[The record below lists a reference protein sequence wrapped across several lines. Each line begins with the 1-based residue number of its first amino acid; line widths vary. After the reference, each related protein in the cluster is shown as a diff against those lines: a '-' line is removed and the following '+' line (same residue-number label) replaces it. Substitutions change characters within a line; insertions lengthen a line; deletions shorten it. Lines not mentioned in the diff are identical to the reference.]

1 MVQVLIANKA
11 MTVNPFKVSQPMG
24 ASLALMG
31 IRGAIPLE
39 HGAQGCTAFSKVFFT
54 RHFRE
59 PIPLQTTAMD
69 QIVTILG
76 ADGNVVEA
84 LDTIARTS
92 GPEVVGLISTG
103 LSETQGADIPRTIKE
118 FRRQHP
124 EWDGMAV
131 VPIST
136 PDTLGNLE
144 SGFARAVEALIT
156 HLVPRG
162 NGAGKR
168 PRQVNVLASSMLT
181 PGDLEAL
188 RTWIEAFGLQPVL
201 VPDLADSLDGHLT
214 DQGYSHISQGGVTRS
229 SLASL
234 GEARATLVIGASM
247 SKAADLLQ
255 QRTGVP
261 DFRFAGLM
269 GLAACDALTHTL
281 SHLSGREVPPQVE
294 RWRAQLLDAMVD
306 GHFLLGSGRAA
317 VAADPDLLCSLV
329 DFLTGV
335 GCRVVTAVASA
346 RADSLHGLPL
356 ETVIVGDLEDW
367 ADQARAGGANLL
379 LANSH
384 GAMGAAELG
393 RPLLRTG
400 FPLYDWVGGYAREW
414 IGYRGSRQT
423 LFDLANMAA
432 GQRTEVA
439 PYVSRFA
446 SSLGRPAA
454 SAAVAAL

>member
-1 MVQVLIANKA
+1 MAQVLIANKA
-11 MTVNPFKVSQPMG
+11 MTVNPLKVSQPMG

-144 SGFARAVEALIT
+144 SGFARAVEALIA

-168 PRQVNVLASSMLT
+168 PRQINVLASSMLT

-214 DQGYSHISQGGVTRS
+214 DQGYSHISQGGVTRQ

-234 GEARATLVIGASM
+234 GEARATLVVGASLN
-247 SKAADLLQ
+247 KAADLLQ

-261 DFRFAGLM
+261 DFRFPCLM
-269 GLAACDALTHTL
+269 GLQACDALTDTL
-281 SHLSGREVPPQVE
+281 ARLSSREVPPLVE

-306 GHFLLGSGRAA
+306 SHFLLGSGRAA
-317 VAADPDLLCSLV
+317 VAADPDLLGSLV

-346 RADSLHGLPL
+346 RADSLHALPL
-356 ETVIVGDLEDW
+356 DQVIVGDLEDW

-393 RPLLRTG
+393 LPLLRAG

-432 GQRTEVA
+432 SQRAEVP
-439 PYVSRFA
+439 PYISRFA
-446 SSLGRPAA
+446 PSLGRQEAPAP
-454 SAAVAAL
+454 VAAL